1 VTRKTRGAVVAIASI
16 AMIVAAAGAAFGFTD
31 DANAGG
37 TTFVTAAN
45 ALQKAGCAA
54 GFGDGSFG
62 YNGTVTR
69 GQDAIFQ
76 IACAPGIAY
85 VNNSSAPL
93 VALSGTAQTLSTV
106 TFTAGINPG
115 GLQYIQVRGVATI
128 GGNPGQSLTPTIS
141 VSPPAGST
149 AASPTS
155 VTCAPVLNPT
165 NGLRVDAECEAGF
178 TVPTGQALAITFSAT
193 GAGNAQ
199 PSTLAVNSA
208 PRGNSASSGTLS

>member
-1 VTRKTRGAVVAIASI
+1 VTRTTRGVVVALAT
-16 AMIVAAAGAAFGFTD
+16 VVLVVGAAAAAFGFTD
-31 DANAGG
+31 DASAGG

-62 YNGTVTR
+62 YNANVTR

-76 IACAPGIAY
+76 IACAPGVAY
-85 VNNSSAPL
+85 VNNSTAAQ
-93 VALSGTAQTLSTV
+93 VALSNTTATMSTL

-115 GLQYIQVRGVATI
+115 GLQYIQARGVFTATGAAATI
-128 GGNPGQSLTPTIS
+128 TPTIS
-141 VSPPAGST
+141 VTPPAGGT
-149 AASPTS
+149 ASSPASQS
-155 VTCAPVLNPT
+155 CRAVVLPGT
-165 NGLRVDAECEAGF
+165 DVSDIVCEAGF
-178 TVPTGQALAITFSAT
+178 IVPTGQQLTVTLTAT
-193 GAGNAQ
+193 GVGAVNGF